1 MSPGRGAGAALAAAA
16 KRHRK
21 TVTRTLRLLALGVNP
36 VAHRIAGE
44 CRVYSPCWRM
54 ARGGPGTRSG
64 EGGACG
70 WGWDQ
75 WARGEPMVEG

>member
-21 TVTRTLRLLALGVNP
+21 TVTRTLRPLALGVNP
-36 VAHRIAGE
+36 VRHPVAEE
-44 CRVYSPCWRM
+44 CQVYSPCWRM
-54 ARGGPGTRSG
+54 ARSGPGRGGG

-75 WARGEPMVEG
+75 RAGTESIGER